1 MELIQFVGYF
11 ASLLMFCTFYMKKMV
26 LLRAVGMCGNITFI
40 IFAVFVQAWPLLI
53 VHACLL
59 PLNAYRMIQMIRLTR
74 NVKDSY
80 KGDLSMDFLT
90 PFMKQESFK
99 KGDVVFKINE
109 TADRMYCLKS
119 GTVKLVELGITAPVG
134 DVIGEIGILSIDKR
148 RTATLL
154 CETDAEFLSISD
166 SHVLQLYYQNPEFGL
181 HLLQLII
188 KRFFADMDLVGRA
201 PELEST

>member
-1 MELIQFVGYF
+1 MELIQLVGYF

-26 LLRAVGMCGNITFI
+26 LLRAVGMCGNVTFI

-53 VHACLL
+53 VHACLF
-59 PLNAYRMIQMIRLTR
+59 PLNGYRMLQMIRLTR
-74 NVKDSY
+74 KVKESY

-99 KGDVVFKINE
+99 KGDVVFRIDDP
-109 TADRMYCLKS
+109 ADRMYCLKS
-119 GTVKLVELGITAPVG
+119 GKVRLVELGITAPVG
-134 DVIGEIGILSIDKR
+134 DVIGEIGILSIDKL
-148 RTATLL
+148 RTATLE

-166 SHVLQLYYQNPEFGL
+166 SHVLQLYYQNPQFGL

-188 KRFFADMDLVGRA
+188 KRFFTDMDLVSRPLGT
-201 PELEST
+201 EST

>member
-1 MELIQFVGYF
+1 MELIQLVGYF

-26 LLRAVGMCGNITFI
+26 LLRAVGMCGNAAFM
-40 IFAVFVQAWPLLI
+40 IFAASVHAWPLLI
-53 VHACLL
+53 VHACLF
-59 PLNAYRMIQMIRLTR
+59 PLNGYRMMQMIRLVK
-74 NVKDSY
+74 NVKESY
-80 KGDLSMDFLT
+80 KGDLSMEFLT

-99 KGDVVFKINE
+99 GGDIVFKKDDP
-109 TADRMYCLKS
+109 ADKMYCLKS

-134 DVIGEIGILSIDKR
+134 DVIGEIGILSIDKL
-148 RTATLL
+148 RTATLE

-188 KRFFADMDLVGRA
+188 KRFFTDMDLVGRA
-201 PELEST
+201 PEPEGV